1 MNLFQ
6 LEMTAKELY
15 PEQFG
20 QWPADEDGDAYPEFE
35 SDEQLFDRGRLA
47 DIINGDIQQ

>member
-20 QWPADEDGDAYPEFE
+20 QWPADEDGDAYHEFE

>member
-20 QWPADEDGDAYPEFE
+20 RWPADEDGDAYPEFG
-35 SDEQLFDRGRLA
+35 SDERLFDHQRVA
-47 DIINGDIQQ
+47 DIVDGDIQR